1 METWVGLVGAL
12 DSSEIQSNLKLLRA
26 SEVVGTPGGG
36 TQSES
41 HRGVPWKLN
50 GISQLWESE
59 ELVTAREAPL
69 ARSLPPAMVGNAVN
83 RGLTAGSTDVLHPL

>member
-1 METWVGLVGAL
+1 METWVRLVGAL
-12 DSSEIQSNLKLLRA
+12 DSSEIPSNLKLLRA

-59 ELVTAREAPL
+59 ELVTARVRRRLPD
-69 ARSLPPAMVGNAVN
+69 RSLRLWLAT
-83 RGLTAGSTDVLHPL
+83 RLTAG